1 MLTVSTKYLRNNLSN
16 VLEKIDT
23 GEIILLIHKSTPV
36 AELRKPEKV
45 KPFEATDENINDSA
59 LQDVSE
65 DFLSKEELQYYLSL
79 K

>member
-36 AELRKPEKV
+36 AELHKPKAIT
-45 KPFEATDENINDSA
+45 PMEATDEDIKESA
-59 LQDVSE
+59 LKDITE